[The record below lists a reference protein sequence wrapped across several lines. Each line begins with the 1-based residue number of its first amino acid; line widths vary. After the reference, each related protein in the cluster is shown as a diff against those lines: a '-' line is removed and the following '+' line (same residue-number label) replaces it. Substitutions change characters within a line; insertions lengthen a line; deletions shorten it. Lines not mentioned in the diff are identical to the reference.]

1 MQLIHHPDLDRLY
14 LKTLGQGSKRVAVT
28 ACDNCSG
35 VSTLAM
41 ALAQRHL
48 LAGHSVLYVEMNS
61 LAPAMTALYDLPKT
75 TTPLNT
81 VVKNSSSQTQKDD
94 SCDSTTHLSTSLT
107 SPMLVTSHN
116 SEDVVTGVLAPQEQ
130 NHILALRN
138 PNTLNQHLERLGKNF
153 DALVIDC
160 APLGAQ
166 HQGTKANQIV
176 PADLI
181 ATAVDATILMVLAGK
196 TKAPHLKSAMHL
208 LAQQGIKPHAIVMN
222 NQYNPSLGQELI
234 RESKRIHKILPK
246 ASEWLTQKIRDSLLM
261 IPL

>member
-14 LKTLGQGSKRVAVT
+14 LKTLGQGSKRVAIT

-61 LAPAMTALYDLPKT
+61 LAPAMTALYDLPKNT
-75 TTPLNT
+75 TQSDIHDSNT
-81 VVKNSSSQTQKDD
+81 ADQNQQSGLGK
-94 SCDSTTHLSTSLT
+94 STALLSTRLA
-107 SPMLVTSHN
+107 SPMLVTGHN
-116 SEDVVTGVLAPQEQ
+116 MEDIVTGVLAPQEQ

-138 PNTLNQHLERLGKNF
+138 PSILNQHLEYLEKNF

-234 RESKRIHKILPK
+234 RESKRIHKIFPK
-246 ASEWLTQKIRDSLLM
+246 TSYWLSQKIRNSLLM

>member
-1 MQLIHHPDLDRLY
+1 MQLINHPDLDRLY
-14 LKTLGQGSKRVAVT
+14 LKTLGQGLKRVAVT
-28 ACDNCSG
+28 ACDRDSG

-61 LAPAMTALYDLPKT
+61 LAPAMTALYDLPNND
-75 TTPLNT
+75 LSN
-81 VVKNSSSQTQKDD
+81 ND
-94 SCDSTTHLSTSLT
+94 SPNKSESHNAASRLTSINDSIA
-107 SPMLVTSHN
+107 SPMLVAANNSH
-116 SEDVVTGVLAPQEQ
+116 DVVTGVLAPQEQ

-138 PNTLNQHLERLGKNF
+138 PKTLNKHFERLGQDF

-160 APLGAQ
+160 APLGEQ
-166 HQGTKANQIV
+166 HQSTKASQLV

-181 ATAVDATILMVLAGK
+181 ATVADATILMVQAGK

-208 LAQQGIKPHAIVMN
+208 LQQHNISPSAIVMN
-222 NQYNPSLGQELI
+222 NQLNPSLGQELI
-234 RESKRIHKILPK
+234 RESKRLNRLCPKLSQWLSLKISK
-246 ASEWLTQKIRDSLLM
+246 SLLM

>member
-1 MQLIHHPDLDRLY
+1 MGIYMQLINHPDLDRLY
-14 LKTLGQGSKRVAVT
+14 LKTLGQGLKRVAIT
-28 ACDNCSG
+28 ACDNHSG

-61 LAPAMTALYDLPKT
+61 LAPAMTALYDLPGSNKHNNISETNT
-75 TTPLNT
+75 T
-81 VVKNSSSQTQKDD
+81 
-94 SCDSTTHLSTSLT
+94 LSHTIA
-107 SPMLVTSHN
+107 SPMLVAANNT
-116 SEDVVTGVLAPQEQ
+116 EDVITGVLAPQEQ

-138 PNTLNQHLERLGKNF
+138 PKTLNKHLESLGQDF

-166 HQGTKANQIV
+166 HQQIKANQLV

-181 ATAVDATILMVLAGK
+181 ATVADATILLVQAGK
-196 TKAPHLKSAMHL
+196 TKAPHLKSAINL
-208 LAQQGIKPHAIVMN
+208 LQQHNISPSAIVMN
-222 NQYNPSLGQELI
+222 NQFNPSLGQELI
-234 RESKRIHKILPK
+234 REAKRLNKILPK
-246 ASEWLTQKIRDSLLM
+246 LSQWLSLKISQSLLM